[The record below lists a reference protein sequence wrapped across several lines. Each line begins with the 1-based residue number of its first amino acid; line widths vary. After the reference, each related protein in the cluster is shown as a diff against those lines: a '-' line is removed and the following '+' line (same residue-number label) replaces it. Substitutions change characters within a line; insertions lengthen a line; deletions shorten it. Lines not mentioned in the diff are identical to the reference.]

1 MGLFSKKKEIGSEQV
16 PELPEL
22 PEPSGGKS
30 PLIPTTEIPDVPSGL
45 PKIKTQTLPILPD
58 SEMGNKFKQEAIK
71 HAISKPPQALPTP
84 QPAQEPPPIAP
95 KENITG
101 KRTLEIQDIR
111 PQQNNQPT
119 KKTEPVFIRLDK
131 FQAATETFE
140 ELKNKI
146 LDIEDLLKKTREIK
160 IKEEEE
166 LAGWE
171 REFQIIK
178 SRIDLINKDIFNE
191 LE

>member
-1 MGLFSKKKEIGSEQV
+1 MGLFSKKKGVEAEGV

-22 PEPSGGKS
+22 PEPPGAKS
-30 PLIPTTEIPDVPSGL
+30 PLIPTSEIPDVPSGL

-58 SEMGNKFKQEAIK
+58 SQAGEKFKQEAIK
-71 HAISKPPQALPTP
+71 HAITEPSQELPRPQLAL
-84 QPAQEPPPIAP
+84 EPPPIP
-95 KENITG
+95 LRKGIVK
-101 KRTLEIQDIR
+101 KRTMEIPAIIPSR
-111 PQQNNQPT
+111 TPAM

-131 FQAATETFE
+131 FQEATETFE
-140 ELKNKI
+140 EIKNKI
-146 LDIEDLLKKTREIK
+146 FEIEDLLKKTREIK

-166 LAGWE
+166 LANWE
-171 REFQIIK
+171 REIQIIK